1 MSTIYNHKVL
11 CSQADKDLA
20 KRVKWSAF
28 FYLVLFTIIISFTP
42 YQQDHFTETVV
53 VSLMLVGGI
62 ALRSFMIWKF
72 DSLYKKNAL
81 IWRAGLFVGILMMAG
96 AWGVLCMLAV
106 THYNLE
112 WTAMLVLL
120 CTAGLTA
127 AAVTTLTIYAYLINM
142 YLSLMLVP
150 SILSLAIL
158 GTPES
163 YGLMMM
169 FIMFISFL
177 IVVAKRLNGEYWS
190 ALKNT
195 IEIDRRAK
203 ELEDS
208 NKELEA
214 YSYSIAHDLRAPLR
228 SITAYSQILLE
239 DANDKLNHEE
249 KDSLKRIVK
258 AGKFMAVLIDDI
270 LNLSRIS
277 RSDFQ
282 REIADF
288 SKLAND
294 CVQRLMENDDQRSI
308 TWQIEPNLRAVGD
321 SRLLS
326 IMLYNLL
333 DNAYKFTTHVENAV
347 IAFGLTPIDQLN
359 DSIQQEI
366 TKNCSNV
373 ESVFFI
379 KDNGV
384 GFDMKYADKL
394 FGIFQRLHTRDQFDG
409 TGIGLATVA
418 RIVHRHG
425 GHVWADSTLG
435 AGATFYFT
443 LSNN

>member
-20 KRVKWSAF
+20 KRAKWGAF
-28 FYLVLFTIIISFTP
+28 FYLVLFIIIISFSP

-53 VSLMLVGGI
+53 VSLILVGGI

-96 AWGVLCMLAV
+96 AWGVFCMLAV
-106 THYNLE
+106 TYYNLE

-127 AAVTTLTIYAYLINM
+127 AAVATLTIYAYLINM
-142 YLSLMLVP
+142 YLLLMLVP

-158 GTPES
+158 GTRES
-163 YGLMMM
+163 YALMMM

-203 ELEDS
+203 ELEVS

-228 SITAYSQILLE
+228 SVTAYSQILLE

-249 KDSLKRIVK
+249 KDTLQRIVK

-282 REIADF
+282 REIVDF

-308 TWQIEPNLRAVGD
+308 AWQIEPNLRAVGD

-347 IAFGLTPIDQLN
+347 ITFGLMPIDQLN

-394 FGIFQRLHTRDQFDG
+394 FGIFQRLHTRDEFDG